1 MSLHDVF
8 EDIGHNVRR
17 RITTSS
23 RGVAGAEPAQA
34 RDGYRRVMVDGKSE
48 LVHRVLWAMRTGSWP
63 VLDVDHIN
71 GDRGDNRPENLREC
85 ARAHN
90 LHNQGLRT
98 DNTSGYKGVIRRRG
112 RWRGQVMAH
121 GTLHCTEYF
130 SCPDACAVA
139 TRTLRALVHG
149 TYANDG
155 GTHVI

>member
-23 RGVAGAEPAQA
+23 R
-34 RDGYRRVMVDGKSE
+34 
-48 LVHRVLWAMRTGSWP
+48 
-63 VLDVDHIN
+63 
-71 GDRGDNRPENLREC
+71 
-85 ARAHN
+85 
-90 LHNQGLRT
+90 
-98 DNTSGYKGVIRRRG
+98 
-112 RWRGQVMAH
+112 
-121 GTLHCTEYF
+121 
-130 SCPDACAVA
+130 AVA